1 MVREAGHSALQFIMN
16 RKLWLFRPI
25 VCVMV
30 VFCTLIVIATLFINT
45 VAFWIEAAALVLLY
59 VYLFV
64 SLSRANKAIADYL
77 SYMAKTLESQMHG
90 LLPDFPIPLVVAN
103 EAGEIVWY
111 NRPFEAGVLHGK
123 QLVGSSI
130 GILVPDVDLDGDI
143 RTRGI
148 RLRYEERSYRVYMV
162 EAVGEQDDSLRLFY
176 FLDETELRHYTNE
189 YFETRMS
196 VAVIMLD
203 SYDELLQDA
212 KESEKTRIIGAMEET
227 LEKFANDHGC
237 YLMRTARRDKYIAI
251 IEERSLKKIIEER
264 FRLLDDIRELE
275 IPEMKARPSVSIGV
289 GRGAE
294 SLPEA
299 EKLAEQALEMALGR
313 GGDQAAVKNEN
324 GGFEFFGGIHKGVEK
339 RTRVKSRIVA
349 AALGELIAAADNVL
363 VMGHRYADIDS
374 LGSAVGMAKLALCAG
389 KPAYIVLDPMKN
401 LAVSL
406 LKSVYEHGYRDVFVT
421 PAQAVKLVKP
431 KTLLVV
437 VDTHVAML
445 TEAPELLGACESI
458 VVIDHHRKM
467 VGHIDN
473 AKIFF
478 HEPNASSASEMVT
491 ELLQYS
497 GEGHDITSVEAEAL
511 LAGITLDTKN
521 FVMRTGVRTFEA
533 AAYLRKMGA
542 DTVEVKRMFAGTMS
556 AYQKRTK
563 LVASAHIYRRCA
575 IAGARDST
583 SEIKIVAP
591 QTADELL
598 NIDGVDASFVMY
610 DYGGE
615 VSISARSLGKINV
628 QLIMEKLGGGGHQ
641 TMAGTQLKGETI
653 ENAASMLEKAIDEYF
668 DMYVRDRDP
677 EEETDGQDS
686 QENDQTERIE

>member
-1 MVREAGHSALQFIMN
+1 MN

-30 VFCTLIVIATLFINT
+30 VFCTLIVIATMLINT

-64 SLSRANKAIADYL
+64 SLSRANKAVDEYL
-77 SYMAKTLESQMHG
+77 SYMARTLESQMHG

-103 EAGEIVWY
+103 ESGEIVWY
-111 NRPFEAGVLHGK
+111 NRPFEAGVLRGK
-123 QLVGSSI
+123 QMVGSAI
-130 GILVPDVDLDGDI
+130 DILVPDVDLDGDI

-162 EAVGEQDDSLRLFY
+162 EAVGERDDSLRLFY

-227 LEKFANDHGC
+227 LEKFANDHSC
-237 YLMRTARRDKYIAI
+237 YLTRTARRDKYIAI

-275 IPEMKARPSVSIGV
+275 IPEMKARPSISIGV
-289 GRGAE
+289 GRGAD
-294 SLPEA
+294 SLTEA
-299 EKLAEQALEMALGR
+299 ERLAEQALEMALGR

-349 AALGELIAAADNVL
+349 AALGELIESADNVL
-363 VMGHRYADIDS
+363 VMGHRFADIDS
-374 LGSAVGMAKLALCAG
+374 LGSAVGMAKLSISRG
-389 KPAYIVLDPMKN
+389 KPTYIVLDPVKN

-406 LKSVYEHGYRDVFVT
+406 LKNVYEQGYRDVFVT
-421 PAQAVKLVKP
+421 PAQAAKLVRP
-431 KTLLVV
+431 KTLLAV

-445 TEAPELLGACESI
+445 TEAPELLGACEDI

-497 GEGHDITSVEAEAL
+497 GEGHDITPVEAEAL

-653 ENAASMLEKAIDEYF
+653 ENAGEMLERAIDEYH
-668 DMYVRDRDP
+668 DMYIKDCS
-677 EEETDGQDS
+677 EEEEPDEQSGTGNRES
-686 QENDQTERIE
+686 TETGKE